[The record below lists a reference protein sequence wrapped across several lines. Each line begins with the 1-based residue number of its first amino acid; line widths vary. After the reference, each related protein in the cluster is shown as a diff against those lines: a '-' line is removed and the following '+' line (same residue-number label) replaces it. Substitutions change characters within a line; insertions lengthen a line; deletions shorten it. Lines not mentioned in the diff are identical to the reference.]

1 MLFNL
6 SLYPGFFLIG
16 LGVIFSIWKQKLTP
30 AAAITGACCGL
41 LIYAGSGYTGL
52 LMLTA
57 FFTMGTLATSMGRA
71 DKQGLE
77 RKGDHIQ
84 RNPAQVLANAGM
96 ATLLA
101 VLAFLFPI
109 YSVLFQLMLAAS
121 IASATADTLSS
132 ELGMVYGKSF
142 YNCITWR
149 KESRGLDGAISLEGT
164 MLGIAGAT
172 GIAVIYSV
180 GFGWDISNFM
190 MIVMAAV
197 VGNFADSLLG
207 ALLERRKYLGNDA
220 VNFLSTLIASIF
232 CLVINYIITV

>member
-1 MLFNL
+1 MLFNP
-6 SLYPGFFLIG
+6 SLYPGFFLIA

-41 LIYAGSGYTGL
+41 IIYAGSGYTGL
-52 LMLTA
+52 LLLTA
-57 FFTMGTLATSMGRA
+57 FFMMGTLATGIGRA
-71 DKQGLE
+71 DKQSLE
-77 RKGDHIQ
+77 RREDQVQ

-101 VLAFLFPI
+101 LLAFLFP
-109 YSVLFQLMLAAS
+109 VHAAVFQLMLAAS

-132 ELGMVYGKSF
+132 ELGMLYGRSF

-149 KESRGLDGAISLEGT
+149 KESRGLDGAVSLEGT
-164 MLGIAGAT
+164 MLGIAGAIV
-172 GIAVIYSV
+172 IAIMYSI

-190 MIVMAAV
+190 IIVLAAV

-207 ALLERRKYLGNDA
+207 ALLERRRYLGNNA
-220 VNFLSTLIASIF
+220 VNFLSTLVASIF
-232 CLVINYIITV
+232 CLLINYMITV

>member
-1 MLFNL
+1 MLFNP
-6 SLYPGFFLIG
+6 SLYPACFLLG

-41 LIYAGSGYTGL
+41 LIYAGSGYPGL

-57 FFTMGTLATSMGRA
+57 FFTMGTVATSIGRI
-71 DKQGLE
+71 DKQVVE
-77 RKGDHIQ
+77 RKGDSVK
-84 RNPAQVLANAGM
+84 RKPAQVIANAGM

-101 VLAFLFPI
+101 LLAFLFPEH
-109 YSVLFQLMLAAS
+109 SAFFQLMLAAS

-132 ELGMVYGKSF
+132 ELGMLYGKSF

-149 KESRGLDGAISLEGT
+149 KESRGLDGAISLQGT
-164 MLGIAGAT
+164 MIGIAGAAV
-172 GIAVIYSV
+172 IAVIYSI
-180 GFGWDISNFM
+180 GFGWDISNV
-190 MIVMAAV
+190 MIIVLSAA

-220 VNFLSTLIASIF
+220 VNFLSTFVAAIF
-232 CLVINYIITV
+232 CLLINYMITV